1 MTSDAD
7 FSYFNLSRPP
17 AETNQKPDLL
27 RLTEVDSSFSKLRL
41 QALSSPSL
49 MPPSP
54 FDLHG
59 ANAHPKGETSE
70 KLDNTGHLSRKGGRR
85 RIVEYININGVDE
98 PFYSYADDEPPSPVI
113 DKSTSVAGLLPPPSN
128 GFLPL
133 YE

>member
-1 MTSDAD
+1 
-7 FSYFNLSRPP
+7 
-17 AETNQKPDLL
+17 
-27 RLTEVDSSFSKLRL
+27 
-41 QALSSPSL
+41 

-59 ANAHPKGETSE
+59 GNTRPKGEISE
-70 KLDNTGHLSRKGGRR
+70 KLDNTGHLGRKGGKR

-98 PFYSYADDEPPSPVI
+98 PFYSYVDDDEPPSPI
-113 DKSTSVAGLLPPPSN
+113 AEKSTSTASLLPPPSN

>member
-1 MTSDAD
+1 MTSDPD
-7 FSYFNLSRPP
+7 FSYFNITRPP
-17 AETNQKPDLL
+17 TETNHKPDLL

-49 MPPSP
+49 IPPSP
-54 FDLHG
+54 FDLRG
-59 ANAHPKGETSE
+59 ANAQPKGETE
-70 KLDNTGHLSRKGGRR
+70 KLDNTGHLGRKGGRR

-113 DKSTSVAGLLPPPSN
+113 EKSTSVAGLLPPPSN